1 MSLEQYEKSE
11 RYTEDHHSRAQGS
24 IRINTLIEKWPEM
37 FISHSKCH
45 CWGPQP
51 LLPEPKKEKYNH
63 KLVLAAEITTTLYM
77 VLCNSVLN
85 GIEHNFTDGCSL
97 FNCCAALHDFLRDI
111 YETLISLQIS

>member
-63 KLVLAAEITTTLYM
+63 KLVLAAEIATTPYM
-77 VLCNSVLN
+77 VLCNSVTYHIMRRRYV
-85 GIEHNFTDGCSL
+85 G
-97 FNCCAALHDFLRDI
+97 LH
-111 YETLISLQIS
+111 